1 MTTLALAVTL
11 KKWLRKV
18 GCLKRLQTWAGF
30 IAGLSRSNFTSQ
42 FPTIP
47 KHLNL
52 TLSQRRIRKHFMI
65 SALIRAGSLL
75 APQLSCRFFIMS
87 GRIPRLS
94 RRMLSWRYRLFML
107 PQRKVS
113 YRHILPCSWLHYWM
127 VDCSY
132 LGSWV
137 TQSKHCP
144 VHPVCFPAS
153 RFSYLR

>member
-1 MTTLALAVTL
+1 MKNRKRRVELLSFMTTLALAVTL

-94 RRMLSWRYRLFML
+94 RRMLSWRYSYSCF
-107 PQRKVS
+107 RKEKF
-113 YRHILPCSWLHYWM
+113 HTA
-127 VDCSY
+127 Y
-132 LGSWV
+132 LALLVCTIEWWTVQYPGSW
-137 TQSKHCP
+137 
-144 VHPVCFPAS
+144 
-153 RFSYLR
+153 

>member
-1 MTTLALAVTL
+1 MKNRKRRVELLSFYDHVGISRHL
-11 KKWLRKV
+11 EKWLRKV

-94 RRMLSWRYRLFML
+94 RRMLSWRYRLSML

-113 YRHILPCSWLHYWM
+113 YRHILPCS
-127 VDCSY
+127 
-132 LGSWV
+132 
-137 TQSKHCP
+137 
-144 VHPVCFPAS
+144 
-153 RFSYLR
+153 